1 MDVNDAAP
9 PRLLPPAKKQTKT
22 KTTRNDAT
30 PSLFPPVLQSD
41 GSIEEW
47 QQWGNRK
54 RFRIYIVLWHAHIN
68 APQWW
73 RDDIVTRTL
82 FPNSGCLQV
91 ERSAI
96 CPPPTLY
103 PNSPTP
109 PLPLPPT
116 LPPPAPLFLADFSAK
131 HITFVN
137 YLVYW
142 PLRGFN
148 MKVVS
153 RWQSECRR
161 GPQVTWPRSPASLQL
176 IIYLSHAVCSP
187 GKRGAA
193 AAFHLISA
201 TNKDCQ
207 R

>member
-1 MDVNDAAP
+1 MSMTQHLPASP
-9 PRLLPPAKKQTKT
+9 PPKKKTKT

-73 RDDIVTRTL
+73 RDDILTRTL

-96 CPPPTLY
+96 CPPPNPLPQLPQAPT
-103 PNSPTP
+103 TP
-109 PLPLPPT
+109 PAHPSSSCSS
-116 LPPPAPLFLADFSAK
+116 LFSRFQCKAYNLCELFSLL
-131 HITFVN
+131 T
-137 YLVYW
+137 
-142 PLRGFN
+142 
-148 MKVVS
+148 
-153 RWQSECRR
+153 
-161 GPQVTWPRSPASLQL
+161 
-176 IIYLSHAVCSP
+176 
-187 GKRGAA
+187 
-193 AAFHLISA
+193 SA
-201 TNKDCQ
+201 GI
-207 R
+207 